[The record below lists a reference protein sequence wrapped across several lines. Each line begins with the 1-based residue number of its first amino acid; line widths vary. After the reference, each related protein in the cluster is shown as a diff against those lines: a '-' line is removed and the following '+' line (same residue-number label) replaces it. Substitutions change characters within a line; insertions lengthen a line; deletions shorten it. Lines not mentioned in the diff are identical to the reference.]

1 MQWLD
6 WQFYFLIFAS
16 SLRLEF
22 AAGLPYPIPQSD
34 RQDLSPTCA
43 NGNDT
48 GTMDDHARCRTASD
62 TKSPDTVITEYDVSD
77 TANDRKA
84 MTLDPADLSLGDPIK
99 LELGKHYP
107 HSGSKSKKI
116 LIS

>member
-1 MQWLD
+1 M
-6 WQFYFLIFAS
+6 FAS
-16 SLRLEF
+16 SLCLDF

-34 RQDLSPTCA
+34 RQDLSPTCDI
-43 NGNDT
+43 GNNT
-48 GTMDDHARCRTASD
+48 GTMDDLARCRTASD

-77 TANDRKA
+77 LANDRKA
-84 MTLDPADLSLGDPIK
+84 MTLDPADLSLEDPDK
-99 LELGKHYP
+99 LKLGKHYP